1 MNREPVA
8 LVVDDSPTV
17 CKIVQLTLQR
27 IHMKVI
33 IARDGVTAL
42 AEANSINDLDIIFL
56 DIILPKMDGYSI
68 CHQLRKNKKFVSTPI
83 IMLSGRDGFLD
94 KMRGKLAGATEYL
107 TKPFEAGEL
116 IHVVKQYVSVTA
128 SSGMPDAYQQ
138 RIR

>member
-1 MNREPVA
+1 MNREPIA

-27 IHMKVI
+27 VQMKVI
-33 IARDGVTAL
+33 IARDGVSAL
-42 AEANSINDLDIIFL
+42 AEASRNDLDIIFL
-56 DIILPKMDGYSI
+56 DIILPQMDGYSI

-116 IHVVKQYVSVTA
+116 IQVVNQYVFTKA
-128 SSGMPDAYQQ
+128 SGGMSDAFQQ